1 MDGEAKVTTHD
12 RKEQILDS
20 SAQLF
25 ANRGVSRTTVRE
37 IGEAAGV
44 FSGSLYH
51 YFKSKDAIVAELM
64 SGFMAEIQSRFG
76 QVEQQSGSPVEV
88 IEGLIRETLAVIEQ
102 FPHET
107 AIYQQDRGYLRDHG
121 LLDAVDDASRR
132 VRRHWLTAI
141 RQGVEQGQF
150 RGDVAPEIF
159 YRSVRDTL
167 WSTMHWPDRRN
178 YSLDEFASL
187 MAALF
192 LSGYCSGRGE
202 TVASTAGED
211 VGGVVHEH

>member
-1 MDGEAKVTTHD
+1 MAATRD
-12 RKEQILDS
+12 RKAEILES

-25 ANRGVSRTTVRE
+25 ASRGVSRTTVRE

-64 SGFMAEIQSRFG
+64 SGFMDDIQARFG
-76 QVEQQSGSPVEV
+76 EVEKRSGTPLEV
-88 IEGLIRETLAVIEQ
+88 IEGLIHETLAVIEQ
-102 FPHET
+102 YPHET

-121 LLDAVDDASRR
+121 LLGAVDDASRK
-132 VRRHWLTAI
+132 VRQHWVAAI
-141 RQGVEQGQF
+141 GDGVAVGLF
-150 RGDVAPEIF
+150 RDDITPEVF

-178 YSLDEFASL
+178 YSLDEFATL
-187 MAALF
+187 MSRLF
-192 LSGYCSGRGE
+192 LRGYCTDHAPAEAVPAGGGR
-202 TVASTAGED
+202 AGAAA
-211 VGGVVHEH
+211 GR

>member
-1 MDGEAKVTTHD
+1 MATNHD

-25 ANRGVSRTTVRE
+25 ASRGVSRTTVRE

-64 SGFMAEIQSRFG
+64 SGFMADIQSRFG
-76 QVEQQSGSPVEV
+76 RVEQRSGTPVEV

-102 FPHET
+102 YPNET

-121 LLDAVDDASRR
+121 LLSAVDDASRR
-132 VRRHWLTAI
+132 VRQHWITAI
-141 RQGVEQGQF
+141 RQGVEEGLF
-150 RGDVAPEIF
+150 RDDIAPEIF

-178 YSLDEFASL
+178 HSLEEFASL
-187 MAALF
+187 MAMLF
-192 LSGYCSGRGE
+192 LRGYCTGGRPEQGA
-202 TVASTAGED
+202 ASSAGEET
-211 VGGVVHEH
+211 GGVVHQH